1 MPPTLITIVA
11 VAITAVGG
19 VFASKIAASGET
31 SEKLNDYK
39 LEQQKVDSVQDLS
52 IGQLKTSACVQND
65 NMRNIAAAVRA
76 TFVHDPN
83 CK

>member
-1 MPPTLITIVA
+1 MPPTFITL
-11 VAITAVGG
+11 AIAGITVIGT
-19 VFASKIAASGET
+19 VFGAKITASGET
-31 SEKLNDYK
+31 NEKLNNYK

-65 NMRNIAAAVRA
+65 NMRNIAVAVKA
-76 TFVHDPN
+76 SFVHDPN